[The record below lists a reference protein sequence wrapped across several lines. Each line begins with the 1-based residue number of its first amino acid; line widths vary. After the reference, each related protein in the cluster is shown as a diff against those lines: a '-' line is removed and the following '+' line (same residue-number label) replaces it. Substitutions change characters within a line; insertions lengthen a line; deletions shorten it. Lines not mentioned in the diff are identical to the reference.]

1 MEDSIYNRTEIVIGK
16 DSVEKLKK
24 SHVLICGIGGVG
36 SYVLEAISRCS
47 VGNITIVDKDIIDIT
62 NINRQL
68 IALNSNI
75 GEDKVDV
82 AKSRV
87 VDINKDANVIA
98 IKQDIMPSNIS
109 SLFQDKNIDY
119 VVDAVDNID
128 AKIAIITE
136 CQKRNIKCISS
147 MGMGNKLNPLDIK
160 VADIYKT
167 NTCPLAK
174 IMRKKLKEIGIKR
187 QKVVFSSEI
196 PVERKI
202 DTKILGSVSF
212 VPSVAGLVIASEVI
226 KDLIK

>member
-36 SYVLEAISRCS
+36 SYVLEAIARAG
-47 VGNITIVDKDIIDIT
+47 VLNITIVDKDIIDIT

-75 GEDKVDV
+75 GKDKVDV

-87 VDINKDANVIA
+87 MNINKDANVIA
-98 IKQDIMPSNIS
+98 IKQDITPNNIF
-109 SLFQDKNIDY
+109 SLFQGKNIDY

-174 IMRKKLKEIGIKR
+174 TMRKRLKEIGVKR
-187 QKVVFSSEI
+187 QKVVFSTEI
-196 PVERKI
+196 PVEKKI
-202 DTKILGSVSF
+202 DTKVLGSVPF
-212 VPSVAGLVIASEVI
+212 VPSVAGLVIASEVV

>member
-36 SYVLEAISRCS
+36 SYVLEAVVRAG
-47 VGNITIVDKDIIDIT
+47 VLNITIVDKDIIDIT

-75 GEDKVDV
+75 GKDKVDV

-87 VDINKDANVIA
+87 MNINKDANVIA
-98 IKQDIMPSNIS
+98 IKQDITPNNIF
-109 SLFQDKNIDY
+109 SLFQGKNIDY

-174 IMRKKLKEIGIKR
+174 TMRKRLKEIGVKR
-187 QKVVFSSEI
+187 QKVVFSTEI
-196 PVERKI
+196 PVEKKI
-202 DTKILGSVSF
+202 DTKVLGSVPF

>member
-36 SYVLEAISRCS
+36 SYVLEAVVRAG
-47 VGNITIVDKDIIDIT
+47 VLNITIVDKDIIDIT

-75 GEDKVDV
+75 GKDKVDV
-82 AKSRV
+82 AKSRA
-87 VDINKDANVIA
+87 VDINKDANIIA
-98 IKQDIMPSNIS
+98 IKQDITPNNIF
-109 SLFQDKNIDY
+109 SLFQGKNIDY

-160 VADIYKT
+160 VEDIYKT

-174 IMRKKLKEIGIKR
+174 TMRKRLKEIGVKR
-187 QKVVFSSEI
+187 QKVVFSTEI
-196 PVERKI
+196 PVEKKI
-202 DTKILGSVSF
+202 DTKVLGSVPF
-212 VPSVAGLVIASEVI
+212 VPSVAGLVIASEVV

>member
-36 SYVLEAISRCS
+36 SYVLEAVVRAG
-47 VGNITIVDKDIIDIT
+47 VLNITIVDKDIIDIT

-75 GEDKVDV
+75 GKDKVDV

-87 VDINKDANVIA
+87 MNINKDANVIA
-98 IKQDIMPSNIS
+98 IKQDITPNNIF
-109 SLFQDKNIDY
+109 SLFQGKNIDY

-174 IMRKKLKEIGIKR
+174 TMRKRLKEIGVKR
-187 QKVVFSSEI
+187 QKVVFSTEI
-196 PVERKI
+196 PVEKKI
-202 DTKILGSVSF
+202 DTKVLGSVSF
-212 VPSVAGLVIASEVI
+212 VPSVAGLVIASEVV

>member
-36 SYVLEAISRCS
+36 SYVLEAVVRAG
-47 VGNITIVDKDIIDIT
+47 VLNITIVDKDIIDIT

-75 GEDKVDV
+75 GKDKVDV

-87 VDINKDANVIA
+87 MNINKDANVIA
-98 IKQDIMPSNIS
+98 IKQDITPNNIF
-109 SLFQDKNIDY
+109 SLFQGKNIDY

-174 IMRKKLKEIGIKR
+174 TMRKRLKEIGVKR
-187 QKVVFSSEI
+187 QKVVFSTEI
-196 PVERKI
+196 PVEKKI
-202 DTKILGSVSF
+202 DTKVLGSVPF
-212 VPSVAGLVIASEVI
+212 VPSVAGLVIASEVV

>member
-36 SYVLEAISRCS
+36 SYVLEAIARAG
-47 VGNITIVDKDIIDIT
+47 VLNITIVDKDIIDIT

-75 GEDKVDV
+75 GKDKVDV

-87 VDINKDANVIA
+87 MDINKDANVIA
-98 IKQDIMPSNIS
+98 IKQDITPNNIF
-109 SLFQDKNIDY
+109 SLFQGKNIDY

-174 IMRKKLKEIGIKR
+174 IMRKRLKEIGIKR
-187 QKVVFSSEI
+187 QKVVFSTEI
-196 PVERKI
+196 PVEKKI
-202 DTKILGSVSF
+202 DTKVLGSVPF

>member
-36 SYVLEAISRCS
+36 SYVLEAIARAG
-47 VGNITIVDKDIIDIT
+47 VLNITIVDKDIIDIT

-75 GEDKVDV
+75 GKDKVDV

-87 VDINKDANVIA
+87 MNINKDANVIA
-98 IKQDIMPSNIS
+98 IKQDITPNNIF
-109 SLFQDKNIDY
+109 SLFQGKNIDY

-174 IMRKKLKEIGIKR
+174 TMRKRLKEIGVKR
-187 QKVVFSSEI
+187 QKVVFSTEI
-196 PVERKI
+196 PVEKKI
-202 DTKILGSVSF
+202 DTKVLGSVSF
-212 VPSVAGLVIASEVI
+212 VPSVAGLVIASEVV